1 MTVETPQI
9 YGVKDALDYGQDH
22 VSCFRVWESLAE
34 RLGHSVR
41 RRNVPLVC
49 SASMHDVYLTD
60 GVCMNHQLLFDI
72 NDNLLVFVARHSCSR
87 RPKYKRGTAHLRAT
101 NQPVL

>member
-72 NDNLLVFVARHSCSR
+72 NDMITCLCLLLGIH
-87 RPKYKRGTAHLRAT
+87 
-101 NQPVL
+101 VLVGPSTSAELLT